1 MHKHEWNKIAE
12 DVNLNLEIDLERF
25 SSEAS
30 TSMRILDY
38 GCGYGRI
45 SRLLWDSGYWNVVGI
60 DSSIKMIER
69 GKREFPKLH
78 LDVTSDETLPFLD
91 NSFDAVVACA
101 VFTCITS
108 KETRLT
114 QIKELCRVL
123 KPGDCYIWSRRK
135 FSIQIQLVGIMLV
148 AIACSPESHTTKQA
162 ARRRK
167 CRPHSLDCQVWGAAI
182 GTAAVRWARLRW
194 PAASYC
200 DFNRSTQHCHSTVQ

>member
-1 MHKHEWNKIAE
+1 MHEHEWNKIAE
-12 DVNLNLEIDLERF
+12 EVNFNLEIDLERF

-45 SRLLWDSGYWNVVGI
+45 SRLLWDSGYRNVVGI

-78 LDVTSDETLPFLD
+78 LDVSSDETLPFLD

-108 KETRLT
+108 EETRLT

-123 KPGDCYIWSRRK
+123 KPGGLLHMVEFCSGWSRA
-135 FSIQIQLVGIMLV
+135 FTSSMGVPMLHS
-148 AIACSPESHTTKQA
+148 SPEELRDLVSSLQIVNEEIFNTDTMGGNNA
-162 ARRRK
+162 SSYSLFARK
-167 CRPHSLDCQVWGAAI
+167 SLNK
-182 GTAAVRWARLRW
+182 T
-194 PAASYC
+194 SS
-200 DFNRSTQHCHSTVQ
+200 STP